1 MNKILVIIPTYNE
14 ADNIQK
20 IIPEVLKNSSP
31 ENEFNV
37 LVVDD
42 NSPDGTAELAESLN
56 NSNVKIL
63 KREKKSGLGTAYL
76 AGFKYAIK
84 NNYDYVFEM
93 DADFSHDPKYL
104 KVFIDKILEGY
115 DLVIGSRYIN
125 GISVLNWPLRRLIMS
140 YLASVYTRMV
150 TGLKVMDT
158 TAGFMC
164 YKVDSL
170 KQINLDEVR
179 SNGYSFQIEMKF
191 KFYKR
196 GYKIFEVPIL
206 FIDRRE
212 GESKMSRKVVYE
224 AYFMV
229 WKLKI
234 KSIFGKI

>member
-1 MNKILVIIPTYNE
+1 MIIPTYNE

-20 IIPEVLKNSSP
+20 IIPEVLKNSTP

-56 NSNVKIL
+56 MSNVSIL

-84 NNYDYVFEM
+84 NNFDFVFEM

-104 KVFIDKILEGY
+104 KVFIEKILEGY

-140 YLASVYTRMV
+140 YLASVYTRLV

-164 YKVDSL
+164 YRVASL

-229 WKLKI
+229 WKLKL

>member
-1 MNKILVIIPTYNE
+1 MIIPTYNE

-56 NSNVKIL
+56 NSNVEIL

>member
-1 MNKILVIIPTYNE
+1 MIIPTYNE

-164 YKVDSL
+164 YRVASL

>member
-1 MNKILVIIPTYNE
+1 VIIPTYNE

-56 NSNVKIL
+56 NSNVEIL

>member
-1 MNKILVIIPTYNE
+1 LKRTLVIIPTYNE
-14 ADNIQK
+14 ADNILK
-20 IIPEVLKNSSP
+20 IIPEVLKNTTP

-42 NSPDGTAELAESLN
+42 NSPDGTASMVEGL
-56 NSNVKIL
+56 SNDKVNIL
-63 KREKKSGLGTAYL
+63 KREKKLGLGTAYL
-76 AGFKYAIK
+76 AGFRYAIK
-84 NNYDYVFEM
+84 NEYDYVFEM

-104 KVFIDKILEGY
+104 NEFMKKINEGY

-125 GISVLNWPLRRLIMS
+125 GISVLNWPIRRLILS
-140 YLASVYTRMV
+140 YLASMYTRIV

-164 YKVDSL
+164 YRVTAL
-170 KQINLDEVR
+170 KQIDLDQVK

-191 KFYKR
+191 KFYKK
-196 GYKIFEVPIL
+196 GFKITETPIL

-229 WKLKI
+229 WKLKF
-234 KSIFGKI
+234 KSIFGKL

>member
-1 MNKILVIIPTYNE
+1 MIIPTYNE

-56 NSNVKIL
+56 ISNVKIL

-164 YKVDSL
+164 YRVTSL